1 MSQVWSE
8 VVDEFLANEFVRD
21 WLGRQRKAFS
31 LDLGKKLRLLL
42 ELSRNQVMA
51 QGSDERLSQPAA
63 AAAAAAAVRDR
74 HASRRQQET

>member
-42 ELSRNQVMA
+42 ELSRNKVMA
-51 QGSDERLSQPAA
+51 HGSDERLTQPAA